1 MATITPTTE
10 PAEPAVPPAAR
21 PASPAAW
28 RYALA
33 GAVGA
38 GAALAAG
45 ELFDGLSTGI
55 PGLVV
60 AAGDWFIDVAPGT
73 VAEQGIETFGTN
85 DKPAL
90 VIGVIVIVLAIGA
103 VVGRAARTRAWL
115 PSAVFAGF
123 GLFGAWLVGR
133 DPQATPALAAVAAL
147 AAAGIGAAVTH
158 WLLRL
163 AQATDGRPDATFVT
177 GAAVTGAAVTESPT
191 DPRHARRAFLGWSG
205 AMAAGSVALAGAGR
219 RLASA
224 DSVASVR
231 ESIVVAPASGG
242 VVTSGRV
249 IAPSERVDLSGV
261 DVLDGEVPG
270 VSSYITPNDRF
281 YRIDTALRIPQVSPD
296 DWRLTIGGMVDRE
309 VELTYDDVLAMDLVE
324 RTITLS
330 CVSNEVGGSLVGNAV
345 WTGVPLLD
353 VLELAGI
360 DPAAEQVVGRSV
372 DDWTAGFP
380 VQALRDGRE
389 ALLVVGMNGEP
400 LPVRHGFPVRLVVA
414 GLYGYVSAVKWLR
427 SIELTTWD
435 GFDGYWIPRGW
446 SKEGPMKTAS
456 RIDVPERGTTV
467 DAGRVAVAGVAW
479 APTRGIERVE
489 VRVDEGAWQPA
500 RLAGVANADTWV
512 QWVYEW
518 DATPGRHWL
527 EVRAV
532 DGTGEVQSAGPVPVA
547 PDGAEGWHRRS
558 VDVR

>member
-1 MATITPTTE
+1 MTTIAPTTE
-10 PAEPAVPPAAR
+10 PVVPPGT
-21 PASPAAW
+21 PTGSHASW
-28 RYALA
+28 RFALA

-90 VIGVIVIVLAIGA
+90 VIGVIVIVLGIGA
-103 VVGRAARTRAWL
+103 LVGRAARTRAWL
-115 PSAVFAGF
+115 LPAVFAGF
-123 GLFGAWLVGR
+123 GGFGAWLVGR

-147 AAAGIGAAVTH
+147 AAAGIGATAAL
-158 WLLRL
+158 WLRRL
-163 AQATDGRPDATFVT
+163 ALAADDAT
-177 GAAVTGAAVTESPT
+177 AAALESPT
-191 DPRHARRAFLGWSG
+191 DPHHTRRAFLGWSG
-205 AMAAGSVALAGAGR
+205 AMTAGSVALVGAGR

-224 DSVASVR
+224 DSVASIR
-231 ESIVVAPASGG
+231 ESIVVAPATGG
-242 VVTSGRV
+242 TVTSGRV

-270 VSSYITPNDRF
+270 LSSYITPNDRF
-281 YRIDTALRIPQVSPD
+281 YRIDTALRLPQVSPD

-309 VELTYDDVLAMDLVE
+309 VELTYDDVLAMELVE
-324 RTITLS
+324 RAITLS
-330 CVSNEVGGSLVGNAV
+330 CVSNEIGGSLVGNAV

-456 RIDVPERGTTV
+456 RIDVPERGATV

-489 VRVDEGAWQPA
+489 VRVDEGAWQRA

-512 QWVYEW
+512 QWVFEW

-532 DGTGEVQSAGPVPVA
+532 DGAGEVQSPGPVPVA

>member
-1 MATITPTTE
+1 
-10 PAEPAVPPAAR
+10 
-21 PASPAAW
+21 
-28 RYALA
+28 
-33 GAVGA
+33 
-38 GAALAAG
+38 
-45 ELFDGLSTGI
+45 
-55 PGLVV
+55 
-60 AAGDWFIDVAPGT
+60 
-73 VAEQGIETFGTN
+73 
-85 DKPAL
+85 
-90 VIGVIVIVLAIGA
+90 
-103 VVGRAARTRAWL
+103 
-115 PSAVFAGF
+115 
-123 GLFGAWLVGR
+123 
-133 DPQATPALAAVAAL
+133 
-147 AAAGIGAAVTH
+147 
-158 WLLRL
+158 
-163 AQATDGRPDATFVT
+163 
-177 GAAVTGAAVTESPT
+177 
-191 DPRHARRAFLGWSG
+191 
-205 AMAAGSVALAGAGR
+205 
-219 RLASA
+219 
-224 DSVASVR
+224 
-231 ESIVVAPASGG
+231 
-242 VVTSGRV
+242 
-249 IAPSERVDLSGV
+249 
-261 DVLDGEVPG
+261 VLDGEVPG
-270 VSSYITPNDRF
+270 LSSYITPNDRF
-281 YRIDTALRIPQVSPD
+281 YRIDTALRLPQVSPD

-309 VELTYDDVLAMDLVE
+309 VELTYDDVLAMELVE
-324 RTITLS
+324 RAITLS
-330 CVSNEVGGSLVGNAV
+330 CVSNEIGGSLVGNAV

-456 RIDVPERGTTV
+456 RIDVPERGATV

-489 VRVDEGAWQPA
+489 VRVDEGAWQRA

-512 QWVYEW
+512 QWVFEW

-532 DGTGEVQSAGPVPVA
+532 DGAGEVQSPGPVPVA

>member
-1 MATITPTTE
+1 MATIAPTTE
-10 PAEPAVPPAAR
+10 PVEPVVPPAASPCS
-21 PASPAAW
+21 PASW

-55 PGLVV
+55 PSLVV

-73 VAEQGIETFGTN
+73 VAEQSIETFGTN

-103 VVGRAARTRAWL
+103 VVGRPARSRAWL
-115 PSAVFAGF
+115 LPAVFAGF

-147 AAAGIGAAVTH
+147 TAAGVGAAVAL
-158 WLLRL
+158 WLRRL
-163 AQATDGRPDATFVT
+163 ALAADGGPETPS
-177 GAAVTGAAVTESPT
+177 VTESPT

-205 AMAAGSVALAGAGR
+205 AMAAGSVALVGAGR

-224 DSVASVR
+224 DSVESVR
-231 ESIVVAPASGG
+231 DSITVGTAPDGAAG
-242 VVTSGRV
+242 SGRV
-249 IAPSERVDLSGV
+249 ITAAERVDLSTV

-270 VSSYITPNDRF
+270 VSTYITPNDRF
-281 YRIDTALRIPQVSPD
+281 YRIDTALRLPQVSPD

-380 VQALRDGRE
+380 LQALRDGRE

-456 RIDVPERGTTV
+456 RIDVPERGATV

-489 VRVDEGAWQPA
+489 VRVDEGAWQQA

-512 QWVYEW
+512 QWVFEW

-532 DGTGEVQSAGPVPVA
+532 DGTGEVQSEGPVPVA

>member
-1 MATITPTTE
+1 MTTIAPTAEPVVPPGTPTGSH
-10 PAEPAVPPAAR
+10 
-21 PASPAAW
+21 ASW
-28 RYALA
+28 RFALA

-90 VIGVIVIVLAIGA
+90 VIGVIVIVLGIGA
-103 VVGRAARTRAWL
+103 LVGRAARTRAWL
-115 PSAVFAGF
+115 LPAVFAGF
-123 GLFGAWLVGR
+123 GGFGAWLVGR

-147 AAAGIGAAVTH
+147 AAAGIGATAAL
-158 WLLRL
+158 WLRRL
-163 AQATDGRPDATFVT
+163 ALAADDAT
-177 GAAVTGAAVTESPT
+177 AAALESPT
-191 DPRHARRAFLGWSG
+191 DPHHTRRAFLGWSG
-205 AMAAGSVALAGAGR
+205 AMTAGSVALVGAGR

-224 DSVASVR
+224 DSVASIR
-231 ESIVVAPASGG
+231 ESIVVAPATGG
-242 VVTSGRV
+242 TVTSGRV

-270 VSSYITPNDRF
+270 LSSYITPNDRF
-281 YRIDTALRIPQVSPD
+281 YRIDTALRLPQVSPD

-309 VELTYDDVLAMDLVE
+309 VELTYDDVLAMELVE
-324 RTITLS
+324 RAITLS
-330 CVSNEVGGSLVGNAV
+330 CVSNEIGGSLVGNAV

-456 RIDVPERGTTV
+456 RIDVPERGATV

-489 VRVDEGAWQPA
+489 VRVDEGAWQRA

-512 QWVYEW
+512 QWVFEW

-532 DGTGEVQSAGPVPVA
+532 DGAGEVQSPGPVPVA

>member
-10 PAEPAVPPAAR
+10 PVVPPATPQA
-21 PASPAAW
+21 PSGSW
-28 RYALA
+28 RCAVA

-103 VVGRAARTRAWL
+103 LVGRAARTRTWL
-115 PSAVFAGF
+115 LPAVFAGF
-123 GLFGAWLVGR
+123 GVFGAWLVGR

-147 AAAGIGAAVTH
+147 VAAGIGAVVAL

-163 AQATDGRPDATFVT
+163 ALASEARA
-177 GAAVTGAAVTESPT
+177 GAPAVAESPT

-205 AMAAGSVALAGAGR
+205 AMAAGSVAMVGAGR

-224 DSVASVR
+224 DSVESVR
-231 ESIVVAPASGG
+231 ESIAVAPASGG
-242 VVTSGRV
+242 IVTSGRV
-249 IAPSERVDLSGV
+249 ITAAERVDLSTV

-270 VSSYITPNDRF
+270 VSTYITPNDRF

-309 VELTYDDVLAMDLVE
+309 VELTYDDVLAMELVE

-330 CVSNEVGGSLVGNAV
+330 CVSNEVGGDLVGNAV

-456 RIDVPERGTTV
+456 RIDVPERGATV

-512 QWVYEW
+512 QWVFEW

-532 DGTGEVQSAGPVPVA
+532 DGTGEVQSPGPVPVA

>member
-10 PAEPAVPPAAR
+10 PAEPAVPSE
-21 PASPAAW
+21 ASPGTPGSW

-90 VIGVIVIVLAIGA
+90 VIGVVVIVLAIGA

-115 PSAVFAGF
+115 PPAVFAGF

-147 AAAGIGAAVTH
+147 AAAGIGAAVTV

-163 AQATDGRPDATFVT
+163 AQAADRRPETP
-177 GAAVTGAAVTESPT
+177 AVTESPT

-205 AMAAGSVALAGAGR
+205 AMTAGSVALVGAGR

-231 ESIVVAPASGG
+231 ESITVAPATGG
-242 VVTSGRV
+242 VVSSGRV
-249 IAPSERVDLSGV
+249 IAAGERVDLSGV

-296 DWRLTIGGMVDRE
+296 DWRLTIGGVVDRE
-309 VELTYDDVLAMDLVE
+309 VELTYDDVLAMELVE

-456 RIDVPERGTTV
+456 RIDVPERGATV

-489 VRVDEGAWQPA
+489 VRVDEGEWQPA
-500 RLAGVANADTWV
+500 RLAGVVNADTWV
-512 QWVYEW
+512 QWVFEW

-532 DGTGEVQSAGPVPVA
+532 DGTGEVQSPGPVPVA